1 VSGASSYTW
10 STGANTNSISVTPT
24 VNTTYTVTG
33 SNTLGCVSSA
43 INIVTVNAIPTI
55 TVNSGAICSG
65 NSFTI
70 TPSGASTYTY
80 SGGSAVVSP
89 TANSTYTVTGSNAGC
104 VGTPVLSNV
113 TVNPIP
119 TLSAISSNSNY
130 ICTGNSA
137 TLTASGAS
145 TYTWNTS
152 ANTAIIVIS
161 PTVTTNYTVTG
172 TNTLNCS
179 ASAIISQSVSP
190 CTDID
195 SKTLNQASHF
205 IVYPNPSNGEFS
217 ISTSSSLVELRIY
230 NSIGKKV
237 YEQTLDANN
246 SIVSLKGMSPGVY
259 LIEGIVD
266 LKRET
271 KRLVIVD

>member
-1 VSGASSYTW
+1 
-10 STGANTNSISVTPT
+10 
-24 VNTTYTVTG
+24 
-33 SNTLGCVSSA
+33 
-43 INIVTVNAIPTI
+43 
-55 TVNSGAICSG
+55 
-65 NSFTI
+65 
-70 TPSGASTYTY
+70 
-80 SGGSAVVSP
+80 
-89 TANSTYTVTGSNAGC
+89 
-104 VGTPVLSNV
+104 
-113 TVNPIP
+113 
-119 TLSAISSNSNY
+119 
-130 ICTGNSA
+130 
-137 TLTASGAS
+137 
-145 TYTWNTS
+145 
-152 ANTAIIVIS
+152 
-161 PTVTTNYTVTG
+161 
-172 TNTLNCS
+172 LNCS